1 MNIYNREE
9 EKLYPTLPTAPCED
23 ETQSFRLQTIKE
35 IEVFLNQEIVERS
48 RLSKK
53 FSNCSSVASYINYG
67 LTATTIITGSGGIAC
82 LASGIAAPFSLV
94 LGGISLFSSFTSGI
108 SHRLINIYTIKA
120 KKHHDILV
128 IAQTILDSVTLQI
141 SKAIQDASISHDEFQ
156 QILNAKQRYLTKKH
170 ELRSKTK
177 KALKEIYDNERKEL
191 LEQGRKEGREEIAK
205 KLVNNSDIQPANVT

>member
-53 FSNCSSVASYINYG
+53 KSNCSSVLSYINYG

-82 LASGIAAPFSLV
+82 LASGIAAPFFVV
-94 LGGISLFSSFTSGI
+94 LEGISLALTVSSVI
-108 SHRLINIYTIKA
+108 SLRSIRIYTIKA

-128 IAQTILDSVTLQI
+128 TAQTILDSITLLI

-156 QILNAKQRYLTKKH
+156 QILNAKRHYLTKKQ

-177 KALKEIYDNERKEL
+177 RALKEIRKNERKEL

-205 KLVNNSDIQPANVT
+205 KLVSNSDIQPANVT